1 MTFYYTIINCGLG
14 SKNADQ
20 HRAAVVQ
27 VLTSFGQTIVRA
39 VIEGLT
45 SDRPAYGLD
54 KKKASPATVL
64 WLIAKVS
71 PEMLHALL
79 LDALSNVSPEVIM
92 VFRGSFS
99 CASGALT
106 LFPFSLPLQ
115 KISSEA
121 DRAQWVAS
129 LGQCIAS
136 QDRNAESTFGDA
148 VIDFHRQCNRAAKQ
162 LRRRASS

>member
-92 VFRGSFS
+92 VFRVSFS

-106 LFPFSLPLQ
+106 LFLSLSLFKRYLQ
-115 KISSEA
+115 KQIAHNGLLVWVNAS
-121 DRAQWVAS
+121 RAKTATPS
-129 LGQCIAS
+129 RLSAMP
-136 QDRNAESTFGDA
+136 
-148 VIDFHRQCNRAAKQ
+148 
-162 LRRRASS
+162 